1 MRLIIIRS
9 ANNSHSQI
17 NKGKERDTMKKIVWN
32 YLSSFGIMFAILS
45 WIQESNILLN
55 DIGYEKGVLAA
66 IFGFVLYKIIGSKV

>member
-1 MRLIIIRS
+1 
-9 ANNSHSQI
+9 
-17 NKGKERDTMKKIVWN
+17 MKKIVWN

-55 DIGYEKGVLAA
+55 DIAYEKGVLAA